1 MDGWPHINRLV
12 ARECMWTDSGV
23 RWQRCVREVRQARAE
38 ARATLWYVQPAY
50 AAIQRHQRRGGVKM
64 RPRPLPR
71 RRLFEGRMGGGAH
84 THWSSEW
91 LRSRLMG
98 RRPLALALTIPPRLP
113 QRDLIQP

>member
-71 RRLFEGRMGGGAH
+71 RAQHQNEQIHGRSNLSLGELSFITTHNRLRLSLH
-84 THWSSEW
+84 
-91 LRSRLMG
+91 SR
-98 RRPLALALTIPPRLP
+98 
-113 QRDLIQP
+113 